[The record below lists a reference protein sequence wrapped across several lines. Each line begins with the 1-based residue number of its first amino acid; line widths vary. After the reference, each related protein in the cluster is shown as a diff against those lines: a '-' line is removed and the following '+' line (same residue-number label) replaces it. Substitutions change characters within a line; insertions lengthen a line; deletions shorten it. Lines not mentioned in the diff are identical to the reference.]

1 MLRPFFTGA
10 ELPVLQTDTGRPQ
23 CGACGFY
30 KQCKSPKLSVAG
42 RGRKKIL
49 VVSAFPGADEDKAG
63 KWEAGECSNTLRT
76 AMSRAGAD
84 LDRDCWLTGA
94 LICKPGKGT
103 SPEAAVDY
111 CRPNLVKTVAAL
123 NPRVVVTLG
132 SEAVMSLMG
141 FLWRPGEGGAFRW
154 RGFRIPNRQL
164 NAWVVPTY
172 HPGLLLRERDPVFDQ
187 MFAADLKTAVGFRE
201 RPYTDP
207 PAADMGDQVWITKDP
222 TEAAAEVGAL
232 HRKSLRDDRPVA
244 FDFET
249 TCLKPDGGW
258 SRMVTCAVSDGQTTL
273 AYPWGKETKAATKA
287 LLEDR
292 RVRKV
297 GANAKFEDRYCR
309 RNGITVRGWWWDV
322 NLAAHAIDNASKI
335 RSVTPVDFQAVARL
349 GVRGWDGGVHPFLVT
364 PKDSGGYAVNQIHT
378 IDIVKV
384 LRYNG
389 LDALYEMLIC
399 HDQRKQLGLDPE
411 RDG

>member
-1 MLRPFFTGA
+1 MLRPFFQQH

-30 KQCKSPKLSVAG
+30 KQCKSPKLPVAG

-49 VVSAFPGADEDKAG
+49 IVSAFPGADEDKAG
-63 KWEAGECSNTLRT
+63 GWEAGECSNTLRT
-76 AMSRAGAD
+76 AMSRAGAN
-84 LDRDCWLTGA
+84 LGRDCWLTAA

-103 SPEAAVDY
+103 STEAAVEY
-111 CRPNLVKTVAAL
+111 CRANLVKTVTDL
-123 NPRVVVTLG
+123 NPRVIVTLG

-141 FLWRPGEGGAFRW
+141 WLWRPGEGGAFRW
-154 RGFRIPNRQL
+154 RGFRVPNRQL

-187 MFAADLKTAVGFRE
+187 MFAADLKAAVGFTA
-201 RPYTDP
+201 RPYGNP
-207 PAADMGDQVWITKDP
+207 PAPDMGDQVWITKDP
-222 TEAAAEVGAL
+222 VDASYQIALL
-232 HRKSLRDDRPVA
+232 HRKCLKDDKPVA

-249 TCLKPDGGW
+249 TCLKPDGPG
-258 SRMVTCAVSDGQTTL
+258 SRIVTCALSDGQATL
-273 AYPWGKETKAATKA
+273 AYPWAKETRAATKA

-297 GANAKFEDRYCR
+297 GASAKFEDRYCR
-309 RNGITVRGWWWDV
+309 RNGIIVRGWWWDV

-335 RSVTPVDFQAVARL
+335 RSITPVDFQAVARL
-349 GVRGWDGGVHPFLVT
+349 GVRGWDAGVHPYLVT
-364 PKDSGGYAVNQIHT
+364 PKGSGGYAVNQVNQ

-384 LRYNG
+384 MRYNG

-399 HDQRKQLGLDPE
+399 HNQREQLGLHKE
-411 RDG
+411 RD